1 MLQFYVTGEGD
12 TEERVVFQGTHG
24 RIVLDPPA
32 HVPTSFRVL
41 TSEGGAR
48 REDVHEF
55 PLPADGGLSGWNYPG
70 SAGFRYQIEEVGRC
84 LREGRTECP
93 RYTLDDSVQVAA
105 VLEEILNQ
113 VHGRT

>member
-1 MLQFYVTGEGD
+1 
-12 TEERVVFQGTHG
+12 
-24 RIVLDPPA
+24 
-32 HVPTSFRVL
+32 
-41 TSEGGAR
+41 
-48 REDVHEF
+48 
-55 PLPADGGLSGWNYPG
+55 
-70 SAGFRYQIEEVGRC
+70 C